1 MASMYTISRID
12 AYLMKEHIANIV
24 VKDRIGQ
31 GLPLLL
37 SFLSSLVV
45 QRLDVV
51 NILLVVLTGHF
62 NQFIIR
68 YFEP

>member
-62 NQFIIR
+62 NQIIR